1 MDGVG
6 KSTLVK
12 KLSKAFEFDFV
23 ERPMRKFLNMT
34 DSDYNDFC
42 NHIWSMDNK
51 DLTLVFFMLGN
62 LTTRYYG
69 ENIIADRHILSSYY
83 WDGNEENKNIFN
95 YFCKGDIIPDLTFVL
110 YANEETRYERIKKR
124 NANDSDLKDSI
135 VMNFGYDKMIEFAN
149 EINLPYI
156 LINTEKMDEM
166 ETFKYCSNILLE
178 LIKNNNINDK
188 ERIINSY
195 NNYFFEN
202 KKSDKILS
210 LRKNMIQYTWK

>member
-12 KLSKAFEFDFV
+12 KLSKAFEFDIV

-69 ENIIADRHILSSYY
+69 ENIIADRHILPSYY
-83 WDGNEENKNIFN
+83 WDGNEENKNTLN

-178 LIKNNNINDK
+178 LIKNNK
-188 ERIINSY
+188 
-195 NNYFFEN
+195 
-202 KKSDKILS
+202 
-210 LRKNMIQYTWK
+210 